1 MLTKIKNLIFRIVYI
16 LILVYLMIYIPSFW
30 GYNPLVVV
38 SGSMEPSLK
47 VGGLLYYNK
56 EEKENFKTGDIIVFK
71 SKEHII
77 SHRLVEKT
85 KTGYITKGDANDT
98 IDPNEI
104 KNNQLLGEGTK
115 WCIPYLGYYADFIY
129 SHKYLLYISIAI
141 ITLDLC
147 NDAYREHKKKMEK
160 SIEKME

>member
-47 VGGLLYYNK
+47 VGGLLYYNEKNK
-56 EEKENFKTGDIIVFK
+56 EDFKTGDIIVFK

-85 KTGYITKGDANDT
+85 ETGYITKGDANNT
-98 IDPNEI
+98 TDPHEI
-104 KNNQLLGEGTK
+104 KHTQLLGEGTK
-115 WCIPYLGYYADFIY
+115 WCIPFLGYYADFIY
-129 SHKYLLYISIAI
+129 SNKYLLYISVAI

-147 NDAYREHKKKMEK
+147 NDAYGEHKRKVAKNN
-160 SIEKME
+160 EKME